1 MKILMVLITS
11 SVFWM
16 CSQAV
21 QAAHVLVVLSDAA
34 RLDLREGK
42 SVATGFYFN
51 ELMQPVKLLLDAGH
65 TLTFATPLG
74 SAPTLDQGSL
84 SKAYFNN
91 DERLFNEHRAL
102 LEHLKITS
110 ATQSPVISLSQVEQR
125 GYQQFDALYVPG
137 GRAPM
142 QDLTRSP
149 LMGRLLLDF
158 HQRGKPTALVCHGPA
173 ALLSTLPDAEGFA
186 TQLEAR
192 GRVTPRPDWIYAGYK
207 MTVMSNTEERWAEQR
222 GRLGD
227 GQMKFLPQ
235 TALEQAGADYRS
247 NLLPWRP
254 NMVVDRE
261 LITGQNPESTRAVAE
276 ELLKRLEPKASS
288 GA

>member
-1 MKILMVLITS
+1 MKIVMVMLTGS
-11 SVFWM
+11 ALWLCGQV
-16 CSQAV
+16 AL
-21 QAAHVLVVLSDAA
+21 AANVLVVLSDAS
-34 RLDLREGK
+34 RLELRDGK

-74 SAPTLDQGSL
+74 NAPTLDMGSL
-84 SKAYFNN
+84 SKSYFDN
-91 DERLFNEHRAL
+91 DDQAFSEHRAL
-102 LEHLKITS
+102 LDSLKITS
-110 ATQSPVISLSQVEQR
+110 VTDSPVISLAQVEQR

-149 LMGRLLLDF
+149 LMGRLLASF

-173 ALLSTLPDAEGFA
+173 ALLSTLPDAQGFA
-186 TQLEAR
+186 NELEAK
-192 GRVTPRPDWIYAGYK
+192 GRVLARPEWIYAGYK
-207 MTVMSNTEERWAEQR
+207 MTVMSNMEERWAEQR

-227 GQMKFLPQ
+227 GKMKYMPQ
-235 TALEQAGADYRS
+235 TALEQAGGDYKS
-247 NLLPWRP
+247 NLVPWRP

-276 ELLKRLEPKASS
+276 ELLKRL
-288 GA
+288 